1 MKKTSCLG
9 EFMRYTSLNVL
20 GMIGLSCYI
29 LADTFFIA
37 RGLGSDGLAALNIAI
52 PVYSFVHGCGMM
64 LGMGGATKY
73 SIFRGQKMEQEG
85 NRIFTNT
92 AYLVGIFALIFV
104 LMGLGFSGNIT
115 SLLGADGEIF
125 EMTKTYLMV
134 VLLFAPAFMTNDFLL
149 CFVRNDGNPGLAMTA
164 MLTGSF
170 ANIIL
175 DYVFIFPMKMGIFGA
190 VFATGLAPVISVGV
204 LSKHWISRKN
214 NFHFSPAKPDIRLT
228 GTTFSLGIPSFIS
241 ELASGIVIIVFNFII
256 LGIRGNLGVAA
267 YGVVTNISLVVTSMF
282 TGIAQGMQ
290 PIASRSYGSGDAENT
305 GKIFRYAVITLLGT
319 AAVIYGIVF
328 LFASPIT
335 SVFNSEN
342 DMQLQKIAEEGLKLY
357 FLAVPFVG
365 FNIVSAMFFT
375 STERALP
382 AQMIS
387 VLRGLVV
394 IIPAA
399 FILSAVFEM
408 QGVWLSYPV
417 TEGIVT
423 IFAVCVL
430 LKSAGRKPGT
440 EKA

>member
-1 MKKTSCLG
+1 M
-9 EFMRYTSLNVL
+9 
-20 GMIGLSCYI
+20 
-29 LADTFFIA
+29 
-37 RGLGSDGLAALNIAI
+37 
-52 PVYSFVHGCGMM
+52 
-64 LGMGGATKY
+64 
-73 SIFRGQKMEQEG
+73 
-85 NRIFTNT
+85 
-92 AYLVGIFALIFV
+92 IFV

-305 GKIFRYAVITLLGT
+305 GKIFRYAVIALLGT

>member
-1 MKKTSCLG
+1 
-9 EFMRYTSLNVL
+9 MRYTSLNVL

-73 SIFRGQKMEQEG
+73 SIFRGRKWNRRG

-175 DYVFIFPMKMGIFGA
+175 DYVFIFSNENG
-190 VFATGLAPVISVGV
+190 
-204 LSKHWISRKN
+204 
-214 NFHFSPAKPDIRLT
+214 NFRRCFLPQDW
-228 GTTFSLGIPSFIS
+228 
-241 ELASGIVIIVFNFII
+241 
-256 LGIRGNLGVAA
+256 
-267 YGVVTNISLVVTSMF
+267 
-282 TGIAQGMQ
+282 
-290 PIASRSYGSGDAENT
+290 
-305 GKIFRYAVITLLGT
+305 LL
-319 AAVIYGIVF
+319 
-328 LFASPIT
+328 
-335 SVFNSEN
+335 
-342 DMQLQKIAEEGLKLY
+342 
-357 FLAVPFVG
+357 
-365 FNIVSAMFFT
+365 
-375 STERALP
+375 
-382 AQMIS
+382 
-387 VLRGLVV
+387 
-394 IIPAA
+394 
-399 FILSAVFEM
+399 
-408 QGVWLSYPV
+408 
-417 TEGIVT
+417 
-423 IFAVCVL
+423 
-430 LKSAGRKPGT
+430 
-440 EKA
+440 

>member
-190 VFATGLAPVISVGV
+190 VFATGLAP
-204 LSKHWISRKN
+204 
-214 NFHFSPAKPDIRLT
+214 AKPDIRLT

-305 GKIFRYAVITLLGT
+305 GKIFRYAVIALLGT